1 MLLSTAAASSLV
13 PNIPLLATLTPV
25 LLESGRQE
33 GCPISFRLWLGFGIS
48 TVLMELA
55 ASALWFQQWPPPAG

>member
-25 LLESGRQE
+25 LLESSRQA
-33 GCPISFRLWLGFGIS
+33 GLL
-48 TVLMELA
+48 
-55 ASALWFQQWPPPAG
+55 SAGEAVPQAL